1 MPAVN
6 NVKGIG
12 WMLLS
17 GIMFIGVTGI
27 VRYLGDEMHPIQAA
41 FIRYAFG
48 IVLVVPVILRVGLYG
63 LLSTRIHLHASRG
76 LVHGIGV
83 MLWFYAMSRL
93 PIAEVTALGF
103 TTPIFTTAGAMLIL
117 GERVK
122 SYRVAGILVGFIGA
136 LIVLRPG
143 LRIIDFGAVA
153 MLIAAPLF
161 ACSLLMAK
169 VATKTESSSVIVALL
184 SIFCTLTLLPL
195 ALVYWRTPTTE
206 EWSLLFLTAIF
217 ATLGHYCLT
226 RAFQSAELSALQP
239 FSFLQLV
246 WATLLGLVVFSEQ
259 PDLWL
264 WLGAGVI
271 VFSATWIGRQEVRS
285 SRGPPGDC

>member
-1 MPAVN
+1 MN

-17 GIMFIGVTGI
+17 GIMFIGVTGV
-27 VRYLGDEMHPIQAA
+27 VRYLGGEMHPIQAA

-48 IVLVVPVILRVGLYG
+48 IVLVVPVMLRVGLYE
-63 LLSTRIHLHASRG
+63 LLSARIRLHASRG

-103 TTPIFTTAGAMLIL
+103 TTPIFTAAGAMLIL
-117 GERVK
+117 GERAK
-122 SYRVAGILVGFIGA
+122 NYRVAGIVLGFIGT

-143 LRIIDFGAVA
+143 LRMIDFGAVA

-184 SIFCTLTLLPL
+184 SVFCTLTLLPL
-195 ALVYWRTPTTE
+195 ALVYWRTPTME
-206 EWSLLFLTAIF
+206 EWLLLLLAAVFATAGHYFLT
-217 ATLGHYCLT
+217 L
-226 RAFQSAELSALQP
+226 AFQSAELSALQP

-285 SRGPPGDC
+285 SRGLPDDC

>member
-1 MPAVN
+1 
-6 NVKGIG
+6 
-12 WMLLS
+12 MLLS

-27 VRYLGDEMHPIQAA
+27 VRYLGGEMHPIQAA

-48 IVLVVPVILRVGLYG
+48 IVLVIPVILRVGLHEV
-63 LLSTRIHLHASRG
+63 LSARIRLHASRG

-83 MLWFYAMSRL
+83 MLWFYAMTRL

-103 TTPIFTTAGAMLIL
+103 TTPIFTAAGAMLIL

-122 SYRVAGILVGFIGA
+122 NYRVAGILLGFVGT

-169 VATKTESSSVIVALL
+169 VATKTESSTVIVALL
-184 SIFCTLTLLPL
+184 SVFCTLTLLPL
-195 ALVYWRTPTTE
+195 ALVYWRTPTME
-206 EWSLLFLTAIF
+206 EWVLLFLTAVF
-217 ATLGHYCLT
+217 ATSGHYFLT
-226 RAFQSAELSALQP
+226 LAFQSAELTALQP

-271 VFSATWIGRQEVRS
+271 VLSATWIGRQEVRS
-285 SRGPPGDC
+285 SRVPP

>member
-1 MPAVN
+1 MN

-17 GIMFIGVTGI
+17 GIMFIGVTGV
-27 VRYLGDEMHPIQAA
+27 VRYLGGEMHPIQAA

-48 IVLVVPVILRVGLYG
+48 IVLVVPVMLRVGLYE
-63 LLSTRIHLHASRG
+63 LLSARIRLHASRG

-103 TTPIFTTAGAMLIL
+103 TTPIFTAAGAMLIL
-117 GERVK
+117 GERAK
-122 SYRVAGILVGFIGA
+122 NYRVAGIVLGFIGT

-184 SIFCTLTLLPL
+184 SVFCTLTLLPL
-195 ALVYWRTPTTE
+195 ALVYWRTPTME
-206 EWSLLFLTAIF
+206 EWLLLLLAAVFATAGHYFLT
-217 ATLGHYCLT
+217 L
-226 RAFQSAELSALQP
+226 AFQSAELSALQP

-271 VFSATWIGRQEVRS
+271 VFSATWIGRQEVRN
-285 SRGPPGDC
+285 SRGPPGNC

>member
-1 MPAVN
+1 
-6 NVKGIG
+6 
-12 WMLLS
+12 
-17 GIMFIGVTGI
+17 
-27 VRYLGDEMHPIQAA
+27 
-41 FIRYAFG
+41 
-48 IVLVVPVILRVGLYG
+48 
-63 LLSTRIHLHASRG
+63 
-76 LVHGIGV
+76 
-83 MLWFYAMSRL
+83 
-93 PIAEVTALGF
+93 
-103 TTPIFTTAGAMLIL
+103 MLIL
-117 GERVK
+117 GERAK
-122 SYRVAGILVGFIGA
+122 NYRVAGIVLGFIGA

-184 SIFCTLTLLPL
+184 SVFCTLTLLPL
-195 ALVYWRTPTTE
+195 ALVYWRTPTME
-206 EWSLLFLTAIF
+206 EWLLLLLAAVF
-217 ATLGHYCLT
+217 ATAGHYFLIL
-226 RAFQSAELSALQP
+226 AFQSAELSALQP

-285 SRGPPGDC
+285 SRDPPGNC

>member
-27 VRYLGDEMHPIQAA
+27 VRYLGGEMRPIQAA

-63 LLSTRIHLHASRG
+63 LLSTRIRLHASRG

-122 SYRVAGILVGFIGA
+122 NYRVAGILVGFIGA

-153 MLIAAPLF
+153 MVIAAPLF